1 MTYFETKK
9 YIKESLLQICKEY
22 ADYEAEKIMI
32 SVFGKDRKELSLCYR
47 EEDPDRSSEI
57 EAIIKRRKSGE
68 PLSYILGK
76 TDFFGLSLN
85 VSNACLTPRAD
96 TEVICEKAIEFLK
109 NKKCQDVL
117 DICTGSGCIAL
128 AVAANTDSFVDALD
142 ISEKAIE
149 IAEKNAKETFLQDR
163 VRFSICDVLSDD
175 FLKITKKYDLIISN
189 PPYIPTKDI
198 ENLSE
203 EVKKEPISALD
214 GGEDGLV
221 FYRRF
226 LKTLPNMLKK
236 GGKIIFEIG
245 YDQKEDMENLI
256 SKYGYKHEF
265 FYDYSKNI
273 RGVIIDV

>member
-1 MTYFETKK
+1 MTYFETKR
-9 YIKESLLQICKEY
+9 YIKEALLQICKEY

-32 SVFGKDRKELSLCYR
+32 SVFEKDRKELSLCYR
-47 EEDPDRSSEI
+47 EEAPDRSSEI
-57 EAIIKRRKSGE
+57 EDIIKRRKSGE
-68 PLSYILGK
+68 PLSYVLGK

-96 TEVICEKAIEFLK
+96 TEVVCEKAIEFLK

-128 AVAANTDSFVDALD
+128 AVAANTDSRVDALD

-149 IAEKNAKETFLQDR
+149 IAEKNSKETFLQDK
-163 VRFSICDVLSDD
+163 VHFSICDVLSDD

-236 GGKIIFEIG
+236 GGKIIFETG
-245 YDQKEDMENLI
+245 YDQKEDMENLV

>member
-47 EEDPDRSSEI
+47 EEAPDRSSEI

-109 NKKCQDVL
+109 NKKCADVL

-128 AVAANTDSFVDALD
+128 AVAANTDSRVDALD

-175 FLKITKKYDLIISN
+175 FLKITQKYDLIISN

-226 LKTLPNMLKK
+226 SETLPNILKK

-265 FYDYSKNI
+265 FYDYAKNI

>member
-76 TDFFGLSLN
+76 TVFFGLSLN

-96 TEVICEKAIEFLK
+96 TEVVCEKAIEFLK

-128 AVAANTDSFVDALD
+128 AIAANTDSRVDALD

-149 IAEKNAKETFLQDR
+149 IAEKNSKETFLQDK
-163 VRFSICDVLSDD
+163 VHFSICDVLSDD

>member
-1 MTYFETKK
+1 MTYFETKR

-32 SVFGKDRKELSLCYR
+32 SVFQKDRKELSLCYR
-47 EEDPDRSSEI
+47 EEAPDRSSEI
-57 EAIIKRRKSGE
+57 DDIIRRRKSGE

-128 AVAANTDSFVDALD
+128 AVAANTDSLVDALD

-149 IAEKNAKETFLQDR
+149 IAEKNAKGTFLQDK
-163 VRFSICDVLSDD
+163 VNFSICDVLSDD

-214 GGEDGLV
+214 GGADGLV

>member
-1 MTYFETKK
+1 M
-9 YIKESLLQICKEY
+9 
-22 ADYEAEKIMI
+22 
-32 SVFGKDRKELSLCYR
+32 
-47 EEDPDRSSEI
+47 
-57 EAIIKRRKSGE
+57 
-68 PLSYILGK
+68 
-76 TDFFGLSLN
+76 
-85 VSNACLTPRAD
+85 
-96 TEVICEKAIEFLK
+96 
-109 NKKCQDVL
+109 
-117 DICTGSGCIAL
+117 
-128 AVAANTDSFVDALD
+128 
-142 ISEKAIE
+142 
-149 IAEKNAKETFLQDR
+149 
-163 VRFSICDVLSDD
+163 
-175 FLKITKKYDLIISN
+175 KITKKYDLIISN

-221 FYRRF
+221 FHKRF
-226 LKTLPNMLKK
+226 LETLPNILKK

>member
-1 MTYFETKK
+1 MTYFETKR
-9 YIKESLLQICKEY
+9 YIKEALLQICKEY

-32 SVFGKDRKELSLCYR
+32 SVFEKDRKELSLCYR
-47 EEDPDRSSEI
+47 EKAPDRSSEI
-57 EAIIKRRKSGE
+57 EDIIKRRKSGE
-68 PLSYILGK
+68 PLSYVLGK

-96 TEVICEKAIEFLK
+96 TEVVCEKAIEFLK

-128 AVAANTDSFVDALD
+128 AVAANTDSRIDALD

-149 IAEKNAKETFLQDR
+149 IAEKNSKETFLQDK
-163 VRFSICDVLSDD
+163 VHFSICDVLSDD

-236 GGKIIFEIG
+236 GGKIIFETG

>member
-1 MTYFETKK
+1 MTYFETKR
-9 YIKESLLQICKEY
+9 YIKEALLQICKEY

-32 SVFGKDRKELSLCYR
+32 SVFEKDRKELSLCYR
-47 EEDPDRSSEI
+47 EEAPDRSSEI
-57 EAIIKRRKSGE
+57 EDIIKRRKSGE
-68 PLSYILGK
+68 PLSYVLGK

-96 TEVICEKAIEFLK
+96 TEVVCEKAIEFLK

-128 AVAANTDSFVDALD
+128 AVAANTDSRVDALD

-149 IAEKNAKETFLQDR
+149 IAEKNSKETFLQDK
-163 VRFSICDVLSDD
+163 VHFSICDVLSDD

-236 GGKIIFEIG
+236 GGKIIFETG

>member
-1 MTYFETKK
+1 M
-9 YIKESLLQICKEY
+9 
-22 ADYEAEKIMI
+22 
-32 SVFGKDRKELSLCYR
+32 
-47 EEDPDRSSEI
+47 
-57 EAIIKRRKSGE
+57 
-68 PLSYILGK
+68 
-76 TDFFGLSLN
+76 
-85 VSNACLTPRAD
+85 
-96 TEVICEKAIEFLK
+96 
-109 NKKCQDVL
+109 
-117 DICTGSGCIAL
+117 
-128 AVAANTDSFVDALD
+128 
-142 ISEKAIE
+142 
-149 IAEKNAKETFLQDR
+149 
-163 VRFSICDVLSDD
+163 
-175 FLKITKKYDLIISN
+175 KITKKYDLIISN

-214 GGEDGLV
+214 GGADGFV

>member
-47 EEDPDRSSEI
+47 EEAPDRSSEI

-68 PLSYILGK
+68 PLSYIIGK

-109 NKKCQDVL
+109 NKKCADVL

-128 AVAANTDSFVDALD
+128 AVAANTDSLVDALD

-149 IAEKNAKETFLQDR
+149 IAEKNAKGTFLQDK
-163 VRFSICDVLSDD
+163 VNFFKCDVLSNG

>member
-47 EEDPDRSSEI
+47 EEAPDRSSEI

-68 PLSYILGK
+68 PLSYIIGK

-109 NKKCQDVL
+109 NKKCADVL

-128 AVAANTDSFVDALD
+128 AVAANTDSLVDALD

-149 IAEKNAKETFLQDR
+149 IAEKNAKGTFLQDK
-163 VRFSICDVLSDD
+163 VNFSICDVLSDD